1 MEIELAASLKLRL
14 SSKNDAKEKVKE
26 KSAKALLIKEE
37 ERETGF
43 ISGKVLSRYMMAL
56 GGAWVI
62 GVFFSAMLWL
72 KSCDFPQVGCFL
84 PGQMKPEQNPMGLF
98 TIFMCMQFFHS
109 VRFLLVLETLS
120 GLYFQALQQ
129 HNICTMG
136 CWRQCSG
143 LQCHSFTL
151 IQLGEL

>member
-1 MEIELAASLKLRL
+1 LFGVVAVDGATNRDMEIELAASLKLRL

-62 GVFFSAMLWL
+62 GVL
-72 KSCDFPQVGCFL
+72 FL
-84 PGQMKPEQNPMGLF
+84 CYVMVEVM
-98 TIFMCMQFFHS
+98 
-109 VRFLLVLETLS
+109 
-120 GLYFQALQQ
+120 
-129 HNICTMG
+129 
-136 CWRQCSG
+136 
-143 LQCHSFTL
+143 
-151 IQLGEL
+151 